1 MFILISDPVTGKGDK
16 VQKVQNISSPCTP
29 ALYRC
34 NDWDYHFDAVF
45 FFPSIGQQPST
56 WPANNCLEIMICSC
70 VVQSK
75 HVLLQI
81 IFCSCVIQTTFS
93 RENGWSLPWAARKW
107 LNHQNKLRDRIIK
120 KLLNSIIAKYHDLSE
135 SRRSIIDQLAT
146 DNKAVA

>member
-1 MFILISDPVTGKGDK
+1 MILLQVRGIKFRKFRITLPPAHL
-16 VQKVQNISSPCTP
+16 PCTG
-29 ALYRC
+29 AMIEIIIWYS
-34 NDWDYHFDAVF
+34 F

-56 WPANNCLEIMICSC
+56 WPANNCLQIMICSC
-70 VVQSK
+70 VVLSK

-107 LNHQNKLRDRIIK
+107 LNHENKLRDRIIK
-120 KLLNSIIAKYHDLSE
+120 QLLNSVIAKYHDLSV